1 MAYAQQNIQPGS
13 RAGRD
18 RHCRIVLA
26 RGERVTSMRIRP
38 WLVGTLLGGA
48 LLLGAGYIGSAA
60 YLILH
65 DESVAESIERQAS
78 IRTAYEDRLSDLRV
92 EIDRLYSRALVQK
105 SEFETELARLGERQA
120 RLDARQ
126 DVIAGISQAA
136 RRAGIVIPRLRPDP
150 ETVADDGAPQ
160 TEASV
165 TVESLDRAADRLA
178 ARQDAF
184 MSAVATAL
192 DGRRRTLHN
201 ALARIDLEPEDT
213 ADGSDATSVGGPF
226 VPLASDPATNSF
238 RAAASALVDDIEV
251 YRRMAEIAAAT
262 PLARPLESAR
272 VSSRFGKRVDPF
284 LRRPAMHSG
293 IDFRAASGTGVHAT
307 APGKIVSAGR
317 NGGYGRMVV
326 IDHGNGMTTRYAH
339 LSRISVKKGQAVE
352 AGEIIGK
359 VGSTGRSTGPHLHY
373 EIRRDGKAVDP
384 APFLDVGAEIKEL
397 IVR

>member
-1 MAYAQQNIQPGS
+1 MAYAQQQVPSGS
-13 RAGRD
+13 RANRD
-18 RHCRIVLA
+18 GHCRIVVV

-38 WLVGTLLGGA
+38 WLVGSLLGGA

-65 DESVAESIERQAS
+65 DDSVAASIERQAS
-78 IRTAYEDRLSDLRV
+78 IRSAYEDRLSELRV

-105 SEFETELARLGERQA
+105 SDFESELTRLAERQA

-136 RRAGIVIPRLRPDP
+136 RRAGIVIPRLRPAP
-150 ETVADDGAPQ
+150 ASGVEDDTPQ

-178 ARQDAF
+178 ARQETF
-184 MSAVATAL
+184 MTEVAAAL
-192 DGRRRTLHN
+192 DRRRRTLHD
-201 ALARIDLEPEDT
+201 ALARIDLEPDDT
-213 ADGSDATSVGGPF
+213 ADEADATSIGGPF
-226 VPLASDPATNSF
+226 VPLRTDPATNDF
-238 RAAASALVDDIEV
+238 RAAAAALVDDIEV

-262 PLARPLESAR
+262 PLARPLESAKM
-272 VSSRFGKRVDPF
+272 SSRFGRRVDPF
-284 LRRPAMHSG
+284 LRRPALHSG
-293 IDFRAASGTGVHAT
+293 LDFRAPSGTEVHAT
-307 APGKIVSAGR
+307 APGKVVSAGR

-339 LSRISVKKGQAVE
+339 LSRISVKKGQAVA
-352 AGEIIGK
+352 AGEIVGK
-359 VGSTGRSTGPHLHY
+359 VGTTGRSTGPHLHY